1 MIDYIGYRGYNE
13 YLLSWLQKGSTP
25 KNKSIYT
32 NDVPMFLQFAI
43 KIYICVCKLER
54 KYRSVFGVIILP
66 SLVLEGKLL
75 DVLLFG
81 CVLLNFG
88 DFLTES

>member
-1 MIDYIGYRGYNE
+1 MSICCLGYRKALHQRIRVSTQMMYPCFCN
-13 YLLSWLQKGSTP
+13 LLLRY
-25 KNKSIYT
+25 IY
-32 NDVPMFLQFAI
+32 M
-43 KIYICVCKLER
+43 CVCELER
-54 KYRSVFGVIILP
+54 KYRSVFGVIILL
-66 SLVLEGKLL
+66 SLVVEGKLL

>member
-1 MIDYIGYRGYNE
+1 MEGQEKTVRGI
-13 YLLSWLQKGSTP
+13 KT
-25 KNKSIYT
+25 
-32 NDVPMFLQFAI
+32 FL
-43 KIYICVCKLER
+43 KTSSYICCVCELER

-66 SLVLEGKLL
+66 SLVLEGKFL